1 MTTSIQL
8 LLCVQANICRARE
21 DPSVFPRQPRS
32 AADGGS
38 GRRTMSHFAHGSGA
52 ARAAG
57 EAGRRLLG
65 PSSFPTTCRRE
76 PGLRLPAAV
85 LSLCSSDCD
94 VARRRWEEKKKNPQ
108 HTYTHTTPK
117 SGLAT
122 PQDFVAVWLTSVIGK
137 NHCPVVPPSPPP
149 PRPPAIRAQGGCGRA
164 GALRPGGWLA
174 SAGGGAG
181 RGARGAAPR
190 LLPFLSPGEAECG
203 ASLHRHLLLTEC
215 RKLLTIVRLP
225 GASQTWAD

>member
-94 VARRRWEEKKKNPQ
+94 VARRRWEEKKKKPTTHI
-108 HTYTHTTPK
+108 HTHNSKVGARDSP
-117 SGLAT
+117 GFCGCLANVRHWKEPLPGGAT
-122 PQDFVAVWLTSVIGK
+122 LSSTAEAACHS
-137 NHCPVVPPSPPP
+137 
-149 PRPPAIRAQGGCGRA
+149 RPGRLRTGGRAQAWRVAGKCGWRC
-164 GALRPGGWLA
+164 
-174 SAGGGAG
+174 
-181 RGARGAAPR
+181 GARGAGSSAPAPSF
-190 LLPFLSPGEAECG
+190 PFPRRG
-203 ASLHRHLLLTEC
+203 
-215 RKLLTIVRLP
+215 
-225 GASQTWAD
+225 